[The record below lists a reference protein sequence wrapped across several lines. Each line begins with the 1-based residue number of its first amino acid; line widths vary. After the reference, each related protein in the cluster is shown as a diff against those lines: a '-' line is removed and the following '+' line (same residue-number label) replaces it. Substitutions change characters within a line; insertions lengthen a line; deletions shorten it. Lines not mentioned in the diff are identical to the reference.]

1 MLNLVSS
8 SFYITLAALWFQALF
23 LSLLCSEGRVLT
35 RGCSTKRPVFHV
47 ECENHVSSDAKS
59 FCCHVS
65 SVVYLFCQHCIHCML
80 RGLKVLFTEQCSGQN
95 PVFLRILLTRW
106 AVRRGSAS
114 ATAATSC
121 ATPPPPWSP
130 PSPPSPPSSHLFS
143 SFSPCPSPSPPSLP
157 SSSLWPISRQI
168 RLLPQGVN
176 SAREL
181 YHNYLE
187 QQMLQSLVFRRNK
200 RFL

>member
-1 MLNLVSS
+1 MSSAKIMWVQKQKAFVAMWAQLFIFFAIIAYVACWGASKSCSLN
-8 SFYITLAALWFQALF
+8 
-23 LSLLCSEGRVLT
+23 
-35 RGCSTKRPVFHV
+35 
-47 ECENHVSSDAKS
+47 D
-59 FCCHVS
+59 
-65 SVVYLFCQHCIHCML
+65 
-80 RGLKVLFTEQCSGQN
+80 VLFRTN
-95 PVFLRILLTRW
+95 PVFYRNLLTRW
-106 AVRRGSAS
+106 AVHRGSAS